1 MSEFCPNDY
10 YLMDGLPCGD
20 AYCYE
25 GRCQTYDFQCRHLF
39 APGTFYGGFLQK
51 HPSIIANLVSTAVNV
66 KIFISDTDPA
76 TKADDVCFRHAN
88 TRGNLF
94 GNCGINGAGQPIKC
108 SVE

>member
-1 MSEFCPNDY
+1 MASHVVMHTAMRVDVRRMISSAGIYLHQVLFMEAFRANQPSEISEP
-10 YLMDGLPCGD
+10 
-20 AYCYE
+20 
-25 GRCQTYDFQCRHLF
+25 
-39 APGTFYGGFLQK
+39 
-51 HPSIIANLVSTAVNV
+51 VNV